1 MPSKL
6 PASDT
11 ATVLDH
17 DENARR
23 RDALEL
29 DLLET
34 DLDQSKAVT
43 DEIKASIAIKYAA
56 VSIGAIVVLVFFS
69 VLGFALWHAIWIP
82 TGFGIDNVAV
92 AIALIVAPITSI
104 TAVVI
109 ALFIGAFRKYNE
121 KDIQTAGRGISEALM
136 KAYGGNFPGS

>member
-1 MPSKL
+1 MPSKF
-6 PASDT
+6 PESGT
-11 ATVLDH
+11 ATVPEH

-69 VLGFALWHAIWIP
+69 VLGFALCHAIWMP
-82 TGFGIDNVAV
+82 NGFGIDNVAV

-104 TAVVI
+104 TAIVI

-121 KDIQTAGRGISEALM
+121 KDVQTAGRGISDALM
-136 KAYGGNFPGS
+136 KAYGGSIPGS

>member
-1 MPSKL
+1 M
-6 PASDT
+6 
-11 ATVLDH
+11 
-17 DENARR
+17 
-23 RDALEL
+23 
-29 DLLET
+29 
-34 DLDQSKAVT
+34 DQSKAVT

-69 VLGFALWHAIWIP
+69 VLGFAFWHAIWIP